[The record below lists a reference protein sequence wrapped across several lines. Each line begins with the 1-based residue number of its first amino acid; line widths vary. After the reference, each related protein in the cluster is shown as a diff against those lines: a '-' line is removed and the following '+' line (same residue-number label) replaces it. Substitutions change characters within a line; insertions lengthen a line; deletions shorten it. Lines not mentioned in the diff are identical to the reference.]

1 MLVVYQNFCS
11 HTNISSKKLVDTNRG
26 SDILKTEQ
34 IFAYGVIG
42 MRKQAGGL
50 SGVDFLVII
59 SFVAVLII
67 VFLSLRTAAAEEYD
81 RYTTV
86 QLEQG
91 DTVLE
96 IAEEYR
102 TAHELSDRKF
112 VSWVEEVNSIDANRI
127 TAGDTLI
134 IPVEANA
141 TALGGKE

>member
-1 MLVVYQNFCS
+1 
-11 HTNISSKKLVDTNRG
+11 
-26 SDILKTEQ
+26 
-34 IFAYGVIG
+34 
-42 MRKQAGGL
+42 MRKQARGL

-67 VFLSLRTAAAEEYD
+67 VFVSLRAAAAEGYD
-81 RYTTV
+81 RYTKV
-86 QLEQG
+86 ELEHG

-102 TAHELSDRKF
+102 EAHDMSDRKF
-112 VSWVEEVNSIDANRI
+112 ISWVEEANNIDANWI

-141 TALGGKE
+141 TALGVKEKE

>member
-1 MLVVYQNFCS
+1 
-11 HTNISSKKLVDTNRG
+11 
-26 SDILKTEQ
+26 
-34 IFAYGVIG
+34 

-50 SGVDFLVII
+50 SGIDFLVII

-67 VFLSLRTAAAEEYD
+67 VFVSLRTAAAEEYD
-81 RYTTV
+81 RYTTI

-96 IAEEYR
+96 IADEYR
-102 TAHELSDRKF
+102 SSHELSDQKF
-112 VSWVEEVNSIDANRI
+112 VSWVEDVNRIDANRI

-141 TALGGKE
+141 TALGGTE

>member
-1 MLVVYQNFCS
+1 
-11 HTNISSKKLVDTNRG
+11 
-26 SDILKTEQ
+26 
-34 IFAYGVIG
+34 

>member
-34 IFAYGVIG
+34 IFVYGVIG

-50 SGVDFLVII
+50 SGIDFLVII

-67 VFLSLRTAAAEEYD
+67 VFVSLRTAAAEDYNQ
-81 RYTTV
+81 YTKIE
-86 QLEQG
+86 LEQG

-96 IAEEYR
+96 IAEEYG
-102 TAHELSDRKF
+102 TAHDLSNQKF
-112 VSWVEEVNSIDANRI
+112 VSWVEKVNRI
-127 TAGDTLI
+127 NADRIKAGDTLI

-141 TALGGKE
+141 TALGGTE

>member
-1 MLVVYQNFCS
+1 
-11 HTNISSKKLVDTNRG
+11 
-26 SDILKTEQ
+26 
-34 IFAYGVIG
+34 
-42 MRKQAGGL
+42 MRKQAKGL

-67 VFLSLRTAAAEEYD
+67 VFVSLRAAAAEEYD
-81 RYTTV
+81 RYTRIE
-86 QLEQG
+86 LEHG

-102 TAHELSDRKF
+102 DAHDMSDRTF
-112 VSWVEEVNSIDANRI
+112 VSWVEEANNIDANWI

-141 TALGGKE
+141 TALGVK

>member
-1 MLVVYQNFCS
+1 
-11 HTNISSKKLVDTNRG
+11 
-26 SDILKTEQ
+26 
-34 IFAYGVIG
+34 

-50 SGVDFLVII
+50 SGIDFLVII

-67 VFLSLRTAAAEEYD
+67 VFVSLRTAAAEDYN
-81 RYTTV
+81 RYTKV
-86 QLEQG
+86 ELEHG

-102 TAHELSDRKF
+102 TAHEMSNKKF
-112 VSWVEEVNSIDANRI
+112 VSWVEEANRINANRI

-141 TALGGKE
+141 TALGGIE